1 VAILSAQPLEKLVHA
16 EAATWIDRELV
27 SGSPEPLREA
37 GFGRE
42 VGAAQAHRRQ
52 WLVAQG
58 FAEEGANGPAF
69 PRGMLASLLRRELLR
84 VAAQFSAELN
94 LPFVEIAYGEP
105 VEGICRRSVEM
116 VSGRFT
122 LVERARDFA
131 LVPWRPVLER
141 QLGKSVA
148 GIMRED
154 GISWS
159 IGRRREGPSIS

>member
-1 VAILSAQPLEKLVHA
+1 MAQE
-16 EAATWIDRELV
+16 
-27 SGSPEPLREA
+27 
-37 GFGRE
+37 
-42 VGAAQAHRRQ
+42 
-52 WLVAQG
+52 
-58 FAEEGANGPAF
+58 FAEDGADGPAF
-69 PRGMLASLLRRELLR
+69 PRGMLAALQRRELLR

-94 LPFVEIAYGEP
+94 LPFVELADGEA
-105 VEGICRRSVEM
+105 VEGICRRSVDM

-141 QLGKSVA
+141 QLGKSVV